1 MRFVYTVV
9 LASAT
14 LAFSPLLQAAPW
26 VKTEEQFLQQSIQLL
41 ANAGLIKTPVNTW
54 PLMWQPILQDLAQID
69 TQGLTDAQLHAY
81 LRIKS
86 AAGFAQQDRI
96 NSLTLSGSN
105 EALGPRGA
113 GNQYQ
118 QEAMLSL
125 GAELKDNNWT
135 AAVYKQFRRDA
146 YDANSFSDNDTHWDG
161 SYGAYT
167 AGNWVMLAAIHQQW
181 WGPAIHSSFNFNN
194 QQRPAK
200 SLQISRLNPN
210 LPLHQ
215 RLSSLGAVQ
224 FNLQYG
230 EFAGTAPTRHAT
242 YLASRIGL
250 KPFTALEVGLSGR
263 KLQPKPEQQ
272 AISEPFYQQ
281 LPQQD
286 VTTLGVDLRY
296 HLNNQTALYAEYS
309 SQRSDETASGWL
321 VGGQYHLG
329 NEFVLLRFF
338 SEYQHIAADYNQW
351 LFIQPG
357 QIQAAIKNEWVAGVQ
372 ITTPSGES
380 GYLKF
385 SKTSSQLN
393 PAQPELLVDPAAIHA
408 GYQRPLLSGLVNID
422 YQLQRAKQYV
432 DTTELNHAVGVRWEW
447 RW

>member
-1 MRFVYTVV
+1 MRVLSKAV
-9 LASAT
+9 LAT
-14 LAFSPLLQAAPW
+14 LGLSLAPGLQATPW
-26 VKTEEQFLQQSIQLL
+26 VKTDDQFLQQSIHLL
-41 ANAGLIKTPVNTW
+41 ANSGHINTPVNTW
-54 PLMWQPILQDLAQID
+54 PIMWQPILEDLAAID
-69 TQGLTDAQLHAY
+69 TQLLNDAQLHAY

-86 AAGFAQQDRI
+86 AAAFAKQDQI
-96 NSLTLSGSN
+96 KSLAVAASENAQGQRSF
-105 EALGPRGA
+105 

-118 QEAMLSL
+118 QEAMISV

-135 AAVYKQFRRDA
+135 TGIYKQFNHNA
-146 YDANSFSDNDTHWDG
+146 YDANSFSSNDSSWDG

-167 AGNWVMLAAIHQQW
+167 AGNWVMMAAIHQQW

-250 KPFTALEVGLSGR
+250 KPLADLEVGITGR
-263 KLQPKPEQQ
+263 KLQPKLDQQ
-272 AISEPFYQQ
+272 SMQEPFFDQ
-281 LPQQD
+281 LPTENI
-286 VTTLGVDLRY
+286 TTLGLDLRY
-296 HLNNQTALYAEYS
+296 HLNIQTALYAEFS
-309 SQRSDETASGWL
+309 SQRSEKKATGWL
-321 VGGQYHLG
+321 TGAQYHLG
-329 NEFVLLRFF
+329 NQFVLLRFF
-338 SEYQHIAADYNQW
+338 TEYQYISADYSQW

-357 QIQAAIKNEWVAGVQ
+357 QLQAALKSEWVAGVQ

-385 SKTSSQLN
+385 SKGTSQQNVAL
-393 PAQPELLVDPAAIHA
+393 QEQLVDPAAIQA
-408 GYQRPLLSGLVNID
+408 GYQRPLLKGLVSID
-422 YQLQRAKQYV
+422 YQLQRAKQESGS
-432 DTTELNHAVGVRWEW
+432 TEFDHAVGARWEW